1 MNPNSYLAFASAAL
15 SVTLAAGGI
24 IFGRSTPSKFF
35 GAGMVLLAVESV
47 LEGLTLQATS
57 PEGIATWHGWT
68 FVAKSCLPGVWFCFS
83 ATYARGD
90 YHAFLRRW
98 KWPLI
103 VGSIVPLLFTLC
115 SRENLFEVQFTSA
128 SISECWLR
136 FTSLGKILNGFL
148 LTTTVAILANLE
160 RTFRAAIGTARW
172 RLKFLVLGIAVI
184 FAARIYTRSQVLL
197 FSGHDLSLI
206 GLENGALILGCLL
219 ITVTYFRNGF
229 VDLDLYPSRAV
240 LQTSLTALL
249 VGGYLVVVGLLAQ
262 VASRLGGASS
272 FRFQAFVILLGMV
285 CLALVL
291 LSDKARQKA
300 QHFIS
305 QNFRR
310 PQHDFRKIW
319 TRFTEATAD
328 ARDQMSLCSAAA
340 TVLSETFSAL
350 STSLWLVEQNGAL
363 VLTASSSGIPAES
376 VSPASHSSVNV
387 IDLQAL
393 QRQRRPFDLDAIDE
407 EWVESLRVLAS
418 VKFRK
423 GGHRICLP
431 LWGRDECLGVALL
444 ADRVNGVTYTAEELD
459 LLECIGGQIAASLLT
474 LRLSG
479 EIMARKEL
487 EALQAVSSFF
497 VHDLKN
503 TTSTL
508 SLMLANLPVHFADPV
523 FRDDAI
529 RGIRS
534 TVSRLNQ
541 LIERAGS
548 LRRKL
553 DLDPVELDLN
563 SLVLDS
569 VDSLDSSTPNIR
581 WVTKLDPLPK
591 VRGDREQLQSVIT
604 NLLLNAR
611 EAIETTGAVTVETV
625 RKEKW
630 ASLAVAD
637 NGCGMTS
644 RFLKESLFRPF
655 QTTKKKGLGIG
666 MFQSKVIVEAHHGK
680 ISVRS
685 EPGVGTTF
693 SVLLPISAAKR

>member
-1 MNPNSYLAFASAAL
+1 MNPNSYLAFASVIL
-15 SVTLAAGGI
+15 SVTLAAGGFI
-24 IFGRSTPSKFF
+24 LGKSAPSRFF
-35 GAGMVLLAVESV
+35 GAGMLLLAAESMF
-47 LEGLTLQATS
+47 EALTLRASS
-57 PEGIATWHGWT
+57 PEEIATWQGWT
-68 FVAKSCLPGVWFCFS
+68 FVTKSCLPGVWFSFS

-90 YHAFLRRW
+90 YQSFLRRW
-98 KWPLI
+98 KWPLLA
-103 VGSIVPLLFTLC
+103 GSIAWVLLTFYY
-115 SRENLFEVQFTSA
+115 RENLFEVEFGSA
-128 SISECWLR
+128 SVSQCWLR
-136 FTSLGKILNGFL
+136 FTDLGKILNGL
-148 LTTTVAILANLE
+148 LLITTVAILANLE
-160 RTFRAAIGTARW
+160 RTFRAAVGTARW

-184 FAARIYTRSQVLL
+184 FGARIYTRSQVLL
-197 FSGHDLSLI
+197 FSGHDLSLV
-206 GLENGALILGCLL
+206 GFENGALILGCLL
-219 ITVTYFRNGF
+219 ITVAYFRNGF
-229 VDLDLYPSRAV
+229 VDLDIYPSKAV

-272 FRFQAFVILLGMV
+272 FRFQAFVILLGIV

-300 QHFIS
+300 QHFVS

-328 ARDQMSLCSAAA
+328 ARDRMSLCSAAA
-340 TVLSETFSAL
+340 NVLSETFSAL
-350 STSLWLVEQNGAL
+350 STSLWLLDEQEGVL
-363 VLTASSSGIPAES
+363 VLAASSSQPPGKA
-376 VSPASHSSVNV
+376 VSRLADSTDGVALHV
-387 IDLQAL
+387 LQE
-393 QRQRRPFDLDAIDE
+393 QRRPFDLDERNEDWAE
-407 EWVESLRVLAS
+407 ALRSLAPA
-418 VKFRK
+418 KFRK

-431 LWGRDECLGVALL
+431 LWGRNEHLGVALL
-444 ADRVNGVTYTAEELD
+444 ADRVNGVSYTSEEFD

-479 EIMARKEL
+479 EILARKEL

-523 FRDDAI
+523 FRDDAV

-563 SLVLDS
+563 SLV
-569 VDSLDSSTPNIR
+569 VDSIETLNGSPSDIR
-581 WVTKLDPLPK
+581 WVTRLEPLPK
-591 VRGDREQLQSVIT
+591 VRGDREQLRSVIT

-611 EAIETTGAVTVETV
+611 EAIETSGAVTVATLQ
-625 RKEKW
+625 KEGW
-630 ASLAVAD
+630 ASLMVAD
-637 NGCGMTS
+637 NGCGMS
-644 RFLKESLFRPF
+644 HRFLKESLFRPF

-666 MFQSKVIVEAHHGK
+666 MFQSKVIVEAHRGK
-680 ISVRS
+680 ISVTS

-693 SVLLPISAAKR
+693 SVLLPISPGN